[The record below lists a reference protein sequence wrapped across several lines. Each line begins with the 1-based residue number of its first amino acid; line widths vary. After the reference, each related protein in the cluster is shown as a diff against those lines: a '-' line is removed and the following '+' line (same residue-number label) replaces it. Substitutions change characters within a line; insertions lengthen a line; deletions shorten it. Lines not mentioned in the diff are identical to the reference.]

1 MTEKTTV
8 HIDGIDVPLKIVNE
22 RRNSIRIY
30 LGKKEAIMRLPLGLS
45 LAEAAMHRKR
55 LIEWMHQLAKKKEG
69 IFNKYQNLD
78 YQNEDTL
85 VVGQKQYLIKITE
98 AKRKT
103 SGGRLKGGI
112 ITLTMSD
119 DLNANERSKA
129 IGSLLSRLVAADQLP
144 YIQERVQALNQQFFQ
159 KRIKSIKLKYTHSR
173 WGSCSHS
180 GNINLS
186 TRLLFAP
193 QAVIDYV
200 IIHELAHLIEQNHSH
215 RFWALV
221 EKAMPT
227 YKEKEAWLSEF
238 GGQCDF

>member
-8 HIDGIDVPLKIVNE
+8 HIDGVDVPLKIVHE

-30 LGKKEAIMRLPLGLS
+30 LGKKEAIMRLPLSLS
-45 LAEAAMHRKR
+45 IDEKVMHRKR
-55 LIEWMHQLAKKKEG
+55 LIEWMHKLAKKKEG
-69 IFNKYQNLD
+69 IFNKYQHLD
-78 YQNEDTL
+78 YQDEDTL
-85 VVGQKQYLIKITE
+85 IVGQKQYLIKIKE
-98 AKRKT
+98 AQRKT
-103 SGGRLKGGI
+103 SGGRLKDST

-119 DLNANERSKA
+119 VLNVKGRSKA
-129 IGSLLSRLVAADQLP
+129 TASLLSRLVAADQLP
-144 YIQERVQALNQQFFQ
+144 YIKDRVQALNQQFFQ
-159 KRIKSIKLKYTHSR
+159 KKIKSVKLKYTHSR
-173 WGSCSHS
+173 WGSCSHT

-193 QAVIDYV
+193 QDVIDYV